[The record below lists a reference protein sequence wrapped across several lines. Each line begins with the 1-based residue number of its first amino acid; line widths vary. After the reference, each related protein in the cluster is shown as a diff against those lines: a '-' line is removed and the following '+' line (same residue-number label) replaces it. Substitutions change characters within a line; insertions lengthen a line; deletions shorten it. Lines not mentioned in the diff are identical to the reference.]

1 MMIPM
6 IKFRLA
12 IIPVCMSLLLWC
24 QQAAATSVLPV
35 SLQRMATTA
44 VVIFHGRVTSN
55 EVKLDPVSGRVAT
68 FTTFE
73 VIELIKGNAGSTYT
87 IKQIGGQLPGSKVR
101 QVIHG
106 VPEFS
111 LGDEHVVFLPKAS
124 SLGFASPI
132 GLSQGKFDI
141 RELNGETIVSNGR
154 PLAALPRNTQ
164 AAGSQ
169 NTPAAIQ
176 LSQPPA
182 SIAIPDQPAR
192 ARLADFMQTVRGMIK
207 E

>member
-1 MMIPM
+1 M
-6 IKFRLA
+6 IKLRLA
-12 IIPVCMSLLLWC
+12 IIPACVILLLWC

-35 SLQRMATTA
+35 SLQRMATSA
-44 VVIFHGRVTSN
+44 VVIFHGRVISN
-55 EVKLDPVSGRVAT
+55 DVKLDPASGRVAT

-73 VIELIKGNAGSTYT
+73 VIELIKGNAGNTYT
-87 IKQIGGQLPGSKVR
+87 IKQIGGRLPGSKVR

-106 VPEFS
+106 VPKFKIA
-111 LGDEHVVFLPKAS
+111 DEHVVFLPEAS

-141 RELNGETIVSNGR
+141 RKLNGETIVSNGR
-154 PLAALPRNTQ
+154 PLAALTGNTQ

-169 NTPAAIQ
+169 NTPAVIQ
-176 LSQPPA
+176 LSPQPA
-182 SIAIPDQPAR
+182 SIAIPGQPSR
-192 ARLADFMQTVRGMIK
+192 ARLPDFMQTVRGMIG